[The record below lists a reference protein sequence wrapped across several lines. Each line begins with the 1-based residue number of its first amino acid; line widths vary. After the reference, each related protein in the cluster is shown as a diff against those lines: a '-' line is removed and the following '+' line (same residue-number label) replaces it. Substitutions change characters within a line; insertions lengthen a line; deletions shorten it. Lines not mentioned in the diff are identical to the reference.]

1 MVFTEP
7 EVVVFLRVTV
17 LVELAVGT
25 LMEVD
30 VVAAWFA
37 PAVPCNGA
45 ICN

>member
-25 LMEVD
+25 LMEVY
-30 VVAAWFA
+30 VVAAL
-37 PAVPCNGA
+37 
-45 ICN
+45 